1 MDIEQLK
8 LVLEAINA
16 AGGEAKEFGFW
27 WLACRSLSP
36 VLCFVFFM
44 TALVMISRAINR
56 HLMIDHAACEIAS
69 EFDYAVHCYWDRH
82 DTAAVIQ
89 RIRDLKKKAAKQ

>member
-16 AGGEAKEFGFW
+16 AGGETKEFGFW

-44 TALVMISRAINR
+44 TALVMIVRTINR
-56 HLMIDHAACEIAS
+56 FIKVDHAAYEIAG
-69 EFDYAVHCYWDRH
+69 EVDYAVHCYWDRH

-89 RIRDLKKKAAKQ
+89 RIRDLKKKAAK